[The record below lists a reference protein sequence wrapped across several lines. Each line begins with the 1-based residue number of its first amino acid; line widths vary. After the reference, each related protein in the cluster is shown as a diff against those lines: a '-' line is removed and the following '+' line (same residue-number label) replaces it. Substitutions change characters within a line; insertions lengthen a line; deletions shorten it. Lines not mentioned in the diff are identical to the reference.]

1 MSEER
6 AKPGRAL
13 SVLSWCA
20 LLLLPSVAVGLAQ
33 PTADDSLTLW
43 FDEPAEKWL
52 EAFPLGNGR
61 IGGMVF
67 GGIKEERIGL
77 NEESLWAGQPVDN
90 IPPHVREHLDEIRR
104 AIFNEKH
111 DKVRKLLRE
120 YMAQRPTSFRSFQ
133 PLGSLMLQF
142 PDRKEASEYR
152 RELDM
157 RSGIARTSFQS
168 GGTRFEREV
177 FISAPDD
184 VLVLH
189 LASDASDTIDTHITL
204 TRRRDA
210 SVRAVAD
217 DALLME
223 GQIVDVPPPKGPEP
237 NPGGSGPG
245 GKHMRFATR
254 LVVRTDGGTCR
265 AADGELHV
273 KDADS
278 ATILLTAATDYDLQ
292 TMDFDRSIKPRRRCR
307 RILDRVAG
315 KTYSELRRRHVR
327 DHTRFFGPVELE
339 LGDSPHPDL
348 PLDERMKKVRSGAY
362 DPQLVEQYF
371 QFGRY
376 LLMGSSRRPGRLP
389 ANLQGVWSRRM
400 WAPWEADYHLDINLQ
415 MNYWPADVCNLSETA
430 KPLCDF
436 TQRLSEHGR
445 DTAREMYGARGWA
458 AHICT
463 NVFGRTTPGGS
474 TIGSQLTNG
483 MFPLGGAWL
492 TLGLWRHYEFTC
504 DREYLERK
512 IYPIL
517 RSSACFVL
525 DFLVE
530 GPNGYLVTAPSMSPE
545 ANFITSDGK
554 SMRVTYAPTMDV
566 QIVHA
571 LLERCIAASRIL
583 GKDAEFREEMQRA
596 LDRLP
601 PQQIGENGTIQEWIK
616 DYKEASPGHRHVS
629 HLLGLHPADSITP
642 ETPELFEAA
651 RKTIER
657 RLEHGGGSTGWS
669 RAWTVNFFA
678 RLGDG
683 DAAFKHVYALIRG
696 STAPNLFDM
705 HPPFQIDG
713 NFGGTSGIAE
723 MLLQSHRGR
732 PGERII
738 DVLPALPSKWTEGH
752 VKGLRARGD
761 FALDIRWKNGRPV
774 EMKVLSGSGKMCRLS
789 YGKPDRIM
797 TFPTRAGEAYV
808 VSFPK
813 QGPFTESSVRG
824 ANGQEID
831 WRFENP

>member
-1 MSEER
+1 ML
-6 AKPGRAL
+6 GRKSRFFGIVLLFAVAL
-13 SVLSWCA
+13 FYSAGSDA
-20 LLLLPSVAVGLAQ
+20 A
-33 PTADDSLTLW
+33 ADDPMTVW
-43 FDEPAEKWL
+43 FDEPAAKWL

-61 IGGMVF
+61 MGGMVF
-67 GGIKEERIGL
+67 GGVKEERIGL
-77 NEESLWAGQPVDN
+77 NEESLWAGEPVDN
-90 IPPHVREHLDEIRR
+90 IPPKVREHLDEIRT

-111 DKVRKLLRE
+111 DRVRRLLRK

-133 PLGSLMLQF
+133 PLGSLMLRF
-142 PDRKEASEYR
+142 PEREDATDYR

-157 RSGIARTSFQS
+157 RDGVARTTFRAD
-168 GGTRFEREV
+168 GTRFVREA

-184 VLVLH
+184 VLVVH
-189 LASDASDTIDTHITL
+189 LASQGSGTINTNITL
-204 TRRRDA
+204 TRPQDA

-217 DALLME
+217 DVLLME
-223 GQIVDVPPPKGPEP
+223 GQIVDVPPPEGPEP

-254 LVVRTDGGTCR
+254 LEVRTEGGSCR
-265 AADGELHV
+265 AADGELRV
-273 KDADS
+273 RNASS
-278 ATILLTAATDYDLQ
+278 ATILLTAATDYDLE
-292 TMDFDRSIKPRRRCR
+292 TMDFDRSIQPARTCR
-307 RILDRVAG
+307 RILEKAAG
-315 KTYSELRRRHVR
+315 KTCSKLRARHMQ
-327 DHTRFFGPVELE
+327 DHRAFFDRVKLD

-348 PLDERMKKVRSGAY
+348 PLDERMKKVRDGAH

-415 MNYWPADVCNLSETA
+415 MNYWLADLCTLSETV
-430 KPLCDF
+430 KPLRDF

-445 DTAREMYGARGWA
+445 DTAREMYGARGWV

-492 TLGLWRHYEFTC
+492 TLGLWRHYEFTG
-504 DREYLERK
+504 DREYLEK
-512 IYPIL
+512 EIYPVL
-517 RSSACFVL
+517 RSSARFVL

-530 GPNGYLVTAPSMSPE
+530 GPNGHLVTAPSMSPE

-554 SMRVTYAPTMDV
+554 SMRVTYAPTMDI

-571 LLERCIAASRIL
+571 LFERCIAASRIL
-583 GKDAEFREEMQRA
+583 GKDAELRGEMQQA

-657 RLEHGGGSTGWS
+657 RLKHGGGSTGWS
-669 RAWTVNFFA
+669 RAWTINFYA
-678 RLGDG
+678 RLCDG
-683 DAAFKHVYALIRG
+683 ESAYKHAYALIRG

-732 PGERII
+732 PGDRII
-738 DVLPALPSKWTEGH
+738 DILPALPSEWKKGH
-752 VKGLRARGD
+752 IKGLRARGD
-761 FALDIRWKNGRPV
+761 FTVDIRWQKGRPV
-774 EMKVLSGSGKMCRLS
+774 EVKVKSGSGNTCWLS
-789 YGKPDRIM
+789 YGGPDRVIS
-797 TFPTRAGEAYV
+797 FPTTTGETYIITGLKEGPISEGSVRTEAGEKVDYAIED
-808 VSFPK
+808 S
-813 QGPFTESSVRG
+813 T
-824 ANGQEID
+824 
-831 WRFENP
+831 RFE